1 MDDAELPPDPAAT
14 PELDPEPAAVLLPS
28 LTPAPVVFAPSPALS
43 VPVPVPPPS
52 HADRS
57 TGLVV
62 FGIVQIILGLLSA
75 LMIPLIAFAAVVSRL
90 GPSGAMHPG
99 QLLSAT
105 STYAFAAVALVML
118 GIGSIQYRRWARALT
133 LITSWY
139 WLIMGTL
146 ITVLLTAVM
155 PVAMRTALQSQQHTG
170 NTPSPE
176 IATAAMAIIVTLVII
191 FLAFFLVVV
200 PIAFVVFYTRADVA
214 ATCRDRD
221 PVERW
226 TDRTPLPVLGASLV
240 FFVGALYLLVVGVTT
255 PIFPFFGRYLTGI
268 PGAAC
273 FLVLAALDGYL
284 AVATYHLNI
293 TGWWIAAI
301 TLPLRLLSM
310 GLTYVKADLMQA
322 YSQMG
327 RSDAELR
334 MLQSSPILRGH
345 IVLWWSLLSLVV
357 FFGYLLWIKRY
368 FKPPAE
374 PVSEP
379 LPA

>member
-1 MDDAELPPDPAAT
+1 M
-14 PELDPEPAAVLLPS
+14 
-28 LTPAPVVFAPSPALS
+28 
-43 VPVPVPPPS
+43 
-52 HADRS
+52 
-57 TGLVV
+57 V

-176 IATAAMAIIVTLVII
+176 ISTAAMAIIVTLVIV
-191 FLAFFLVVV
+191 FLAFFLIVV

-284 AVATYHLNI
+284 AVATYRLNI